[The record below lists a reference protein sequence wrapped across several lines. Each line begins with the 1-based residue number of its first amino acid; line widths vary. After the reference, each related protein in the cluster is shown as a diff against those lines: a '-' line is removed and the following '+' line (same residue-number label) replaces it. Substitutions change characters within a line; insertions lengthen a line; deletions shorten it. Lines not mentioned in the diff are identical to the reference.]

1 VTVAGASVVGPPEP
15 KPPFVPAIPAPALPG
30 PVVPTDANGG
40 SPPEFVLGFAFL
52 KQQLGPTM
60 GTPLE
65 AEHGVTDSCDTQ
77 QLTSTGLAYWRC
89 STNTMTFAADPDG
102 LVHWAWLD
110 QLVTWRGEAAD
121 PPADAVAVAS
131 SATTLRPL
139 DDACISANACTLA
152 NGVSMDGYIESSG
165 QSNAYRFD
173 VAGPSMHVT
182 ADLTNLPADYD
193 LYLVDA
199 AGAALE
205 QSIHEDVAPEE
216 IDTMLGPG
224 TYYLFVHSD
233 PGRPFDGDNPYTLHL
248 SVLPANA
255 AAALP

>member
-1 VTVAGASVVGPPEP
+1 VPVPLAPVA
-15 KPPFVPAIPAPALPG
+15 
-30 PVVPTDANGG
+30 PTDAGGG

-60 GTPLE
+60 GSPLE
-65 AEHGVTDSCDTQ
+65 AEHGSPDSCDTQ
-77 QLTSTGLAYWRC
+77 QRTTTGLAYWRC
-89 STNTMTFAADPDG
+89 STNTMSFAADPDG

-110 QLVTWRGEAAD
+110 QLVTWRGADAD
-121 PPADAVAVAS
+121 PPDDAIAVAS
-131 SATTLRPL
+131 SAATLRPV
-139 DDACISANACTLA
+139 DEACIGADACPLA
-152 NGVSMDGYIESSG
+152 NGVSMDGYIQSSG

-182 ADLTNLPADYD
+182 ADLINLPADYD

-199 AGAALE
+199 AGSALD
-205 QSIHEDVAPEE
+205 QSVHEDVVPEE

-233 PGRPFDGDNPYTLHL
+233 PGRPFDGNNPYTLHL
-248 SVLPANA
+248 SLAPGA
-255 AAALP
+255 AAAAAPLSVQTP